1 MEMSP
6 IPGIRVLL
14 AVDAPQGD
22 LRLPEVFEI
31 EGSARP
37 GDGERQRGG
46 RKGSDAEENDA
57 DEQIEDDLMV
67 DADAEPGGTSGESSA
82 RSVDYFA

>member
-6 IPGIRVLL
+6 IPGIRVLPS
-14 AVDAPQGD
+14 VNEPQGD
-22 LRLPEVFEI
+22 FRLPGVFEI
-31 EGSARP
+31 EGAARP

-46 RKGSDAEENDA
+46 RKGSGAEENDA
-57 DEQIEDDLMV
+57 EEQIEDDLML
-67 DADAEPGGTSGESSA
+67 DAETDSGGTSAEGSA

>member
-6 IPGIRVLL
+6 IPGIRVQP

-46 RKGSDAEENDA
+46 RKGSGAEENDA
-57 DEQIEDDLMV
+57 DQEIEDDPML
-67 DADAEPGGTSGESSA
+67 DAETESGGTSGEGSA